1 MTQPAA
7 TESSTSAPAPAKPA
21 NPVSHA
27 LEWYRQ
33 HGLAPWATAGAIG
46 LGAYG
51 LTRLAWKPFVRTY
64 RSLKRPILGRN
75 YPGGDAAYDADTEY
89 LTRDRKTSRMF
100 AGVVGLGAAAAGA
113 GLFMNTNKPWWG
125 MRSWTDTAA
134 ANPATGER
142 GASSTPNT
150 QLVKPPELTS
160 TRQARALDKT
170 AALDSYLQ
178 ELDWQKPLNLA
189 KADSLFTPGNGFDAD
204 SDLARLTGRAI
215 INSAAPGPT
224 PGTTTIGGVF
234 DAAIN
239 KIENKLSLSGIAS
252 TALKTTVAN
261 GAARLFASALDTV
274 CDLKPSTRNAIV
286 DAGTWAGAISS
297 ILN

>member
-1 MTQPAA
+1 MTQPATEEVNTSTA
-7 TESSTSAPAPAKPA
+7 TPPA
-21 NPVSHA
+21 NPFSHA

-33 HGLAPWATAGAIG
+33 NGLPPWATIASLG

-64 RSLKRPILGRN
+64 RSLKRPFLIRG
-75 YPGGDAAYDADTEY
+75 YPGGDAAYDEDTEY
-89 LTRDRKTSRMF
+89 LTKDRKTSRLF
-100 AGVVGLGAAAAGA
+100 AGVVGLGGAAVGA
-113 GLFMNTNKPWWG
+113 GLFMDTNKPWWG
-125 MRSWTDTAA
+125 LRSWTDTPAA
-134 ANPATGER
+134 IPASGEY
-142 GASSTPNT
+142 GGSSMPNT
-150 QLVKPPELTS
+150 PLIKPAEVKPVQQPQQLN
-160 TRQARALDKT
+160 KT

-189 KADSLFTPGNGFDAD
+189 TADSLFTPGNGFDAD

-215 INSAAPGPT
+215 VNSAAQGPT
-224 PGTTTIGGVF
+224 PGTTTLGGVF
-234 DAAIN
+234 DAAMN

-261 GAARLFASALDTV
+261 GAARLFAGALDTV
-274 CDLKPSTRNAIV
+274 CDLKPSTRNAII